1 MGTRLPMERLMTD
14 AASPAAKQEDSFP
27 VFLAK
32 LVIFVILLRSLVF
45 SPFTIPSESML
56 PRLVN
61 GDYLLALK
69 WPYGYST
76 YSAWPNFLPTREGRL
91 FGSVPARGDVVIFKA
106 PPAAEQDWIKRVIGL
121 PGDTIQMKGGVL
133 QLNGKAVPKVRIAD
147 FEVAVSDNTHCY
159 RAEFEVTGKDGGKV
173 CRYPRFHE
181 TLPEGKGYDVLDL
194 GHFPQDDTAPYMV
207 PEGKLF
213 LMGFLTSLL
222 NPKVAVLYLSL
233 LPQFVDPHRG
243 HVLAQ
248 SLALGSEQIA
258 ISLTV
263 NAAVAM
269 AAGTI
274 AARAVSTRCPARR

>member
-207 PEGKLF
+207 PEGSVF
-213 LMGFLTSLL
+213 LMGDNRDNSLDSRFSTL
-222 NPKVAVLYLSL
+222 DGGIAFV
-233 LPQFVDPHRG
+233 PQDNLVG
-243 HVLAQ
+243 K
-248 SLALGSEQIA
+248 
-258 ISLTV
+258 
-263 NAAVAM
+263 AAVVLWSTDCSASWFKPW
-269 AAGTI
+269 TWFT
-274 AARAVSTRCPARR
+274 AARVNRIGGTF